1 MKQVLLYLIQTLSYY
16 GAACKLPVYFWSIPR
31 APATLAVL
39 PTIGVSA
46 GKRTANGVVAVVAS
60 VGVGVVVVVV
70 AVDAGVEYAAGMLL
84 SYGGTTAS

>member
-1 MKQVLLYLIQTLSYY
+1 MELEKKMVRLLCL
-16 GAACKLPVYFWSIPR
+16 VE
-31 APATLAVL
+31 VL

-60 VGVGVVVVVV
+60 VGVDVVVIVA
-70 AVDAGVEYAAGMLL
+70 AVDAGVDNAAGMLL